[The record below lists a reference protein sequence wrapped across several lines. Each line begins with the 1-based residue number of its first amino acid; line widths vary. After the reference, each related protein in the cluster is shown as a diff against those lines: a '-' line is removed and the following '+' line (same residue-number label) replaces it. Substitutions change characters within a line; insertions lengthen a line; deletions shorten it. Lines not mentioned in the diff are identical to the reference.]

1 MPKYAY
7 CDICKKEISDP
18 ERKPMETFTK
28 VIWVLVIIAT
38 LGIAAIAFLIV
49 YANKPKH
56 YCSTCF
62 SKLRFTREPIKSK
75 KEEEK
80 ELMANLSAK
89 EKVMRKSEKAKANK
103 RPGEKVE
110 LEKDDED
117 KGVEG
122 ETDAICE
129 FCGEEISSTDT
140 RCPYC
145 FSKL

>member
-1 MPKYAY
+1 MAKYAY

-18 ERKPMETFTK
+18 ERKPMVTFHK

-62 SKLRFTREPIKSK
+62 SKLRFTSEPIKSK

-80 ELMANLSAK
+80 EIMANLSSK
-89 EKVMRKSEKAKANK
+89 EKVMRKSGKAKANK
-103 RPGEKVE
+103 RPREKVE
-110 LEKDDED
+110 LEQDEED
-117 KGVEG
+117 KDVEA
-122 ETDAICE
+122 DVICE
-129 FCGEEISSTDT
+129 FCGEEISSSDK

-145 FSKL
+145 LSKF

>member
-75 KEEEK
+75 KVEEK

-89 EKVMRKSEKAKANK
+89 EKVMRKTEKAQIKK
-103 RPGEKVE
+103 RPGEKVT
-110 LEKDDED
+110 LEQDDED
-117 KGVEG
+117 KDRI
-122 ETDAICE
+122 TDIICE
-129 FCGEEISSTDT
+129 FCGEEISSSDK